1 MSCAAEPA
9 TADDVEFVTE
19 HAPLLDGPIPSPSAL
34 VVDGE
39 TDVSVTPTF
48 PAAVTVNV
56 KTTAPPGAS
65 EPLKESLVC
74 PAVGRGRGRVGEGVG
89 ARHRAHERGREQERL
104 KGAARSSWESFRR
117 QRCSPIGS
125 PTFGRACTANT
136 KRQSTDTR

>member
-1 MSCAAEPA
+1 LTLTVDVVDRLPASDTLTQYVPGFTVAVSCAAEPA

-19 HAPLLDGPIPSPSAL
+19 HAPLLAGPIPSPSAL

-65 EPLKESLVC
+65 EPLKESLVG
-74 PAVGRGRGRVGEGVG
+74 PGVEGEGVVES
-89 ARHRAHERGREQERL
+89 A
-104 KGAARSSWESFRR
+104 KGLVHAAELMS
-117 QRCSPIGS
+117 
-125 PTFGRACTANT
+125 TAASRNA
-136 KRQSTDTR
+136 